1 MSKSAIYTAN
11 TSEQN
16 VPSDGTI
23 NLGTIIRRYGPNVN
37 LSGNAIQISGVGYY
51 DIDANFTVA
60 PTEAA
65 SEITISLLKNG
76 VLVPG
81 ASATFYVETEN
92 TPVTIPIS
100 SLVREFC
107 CCEEISS
114 LTFTVSGAPAIV
126 SNVAV
131 VVEKL

>member
-92 TPVTIPIS
+92 TSVTIPIS

-107 CCEEISS
+107 CYEEISS
-114 LTFTVSGAPAIV
+114 LTFIVSGAPAVV